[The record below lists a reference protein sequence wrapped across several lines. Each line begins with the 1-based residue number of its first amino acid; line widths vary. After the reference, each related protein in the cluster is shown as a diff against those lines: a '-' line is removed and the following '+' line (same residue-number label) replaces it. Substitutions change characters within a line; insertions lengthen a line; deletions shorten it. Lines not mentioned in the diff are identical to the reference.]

1 MTTITPEQ
9 VLDLVRQLAPA
20 EQRQLALRLQ
30 EHLTAT
36 LPDHATL
43 DEAVELY
50 LADACS
56 LGRAAELAGVTRWDI
71 LDALRARGIRQR
83 PGETRLADEMDALAE
98 RLEQQGFL

>member
-1 MTTITPEQ
+1 MTTITSEQ
-9 VLDLVRQLAPA
+9 ALDRVRQLAPA
-20 EQRQLALRLQ
+20 AQRQLALRLQ

-71 LDALRARGIRQR
+71 LDALRARGIR
-83 PGETRLADEMDALAE
+83 
-98 RLEQQGFL
+98 